1 MAAGSNCRGWSAK
14 KIVGIKWNEDN
25 TTQEAVD
32 ENEDETAGAL

>member
-1 MAAGSNCRGWSAK
+1 MLKLHRVAKKK
-14 KIVGIKWNEDN
+14 KIVDIKWNEDN